1 MLARI
6 LAATVAGGVAFFVLG
21 WVIYGLLLDP
31 LVFKPNANP
40 ETLKLMKD
48 PPEWVFLI
56 LANFVAAFLLAYIFD
71 RWATIKTFVG
81 GLIAGAII
89 YLIIALYMQLMF
101 AAFMKIT
108 NGLMPTIVDIIG
120 TMILGGLAGGVVGL
134 VLGKMN
140 KGSASA

>member
-1 MLARI
+1 MLARV
-6 LAATVAGGVAFFVLG
+6 LAATVAGGIAFFLLG
-21 WVIYGLLLDP
+21 WVIFGLILEP
-31 LVFKPNANP
+31 LVFKPNADP

-48 PPEWVFLI
+48 PPDFVFLI
-56 LANFVAAFLLAYIFD
+56 LANLVAAFLLAYIFD

-89 YLIIALYMQLMF
+89 YLIIALYTQLMF
-101 AAFMKIT
+101 AAFMKIS

-134 VLGKMN
+134 VLGRMN

>member
-1 MLARI
+1 MLVRV
-6 LAATVAGGVAFFVLG
+6 LAATVAGGIAFFLLG
-21 WVIYGLLLDP
+21 WVIFGLILEP
-31 LVFKPNANP
+31 LVFKPNADP

-48 PPEWVFLI
+48 PPDFVFLI
-56 LANFVAAFLLAYIFD
+56 LANLVAAFLLAYIFD

-89 YLIIALYMQLMF
+89 YLIIALYTQLMF
-101 AAFMKIT
+101 AAFMKIS

-134 VLGKMN
+134 VLGRMN

>member
-1 MLARI
+1 MLARV
-6 LAATVAGGVAFFVLG
+6 LAATVAGGVAFFLFG
-21 WVIYGLLLDP
+21 WIVYGLILDP
-31 LVFKPNANP
+31 LVFKPYADP

-56 LANFVAAFLLAYIFD
+56 LANLVAAFLLAYIFD
-71 RWATIKTFVG
+71 RWATIKTFGG

-89 YLIIALYMQLMF
+89 YVIIGLYMQLMF
-101 AAFMKIT
+101 AAFMKIS
-108 NGLMPTIVDIIG
+108 NGLMPIIVDIIG

-140 KGSASA
+140 KGTSAG